1 MCVCVRVRVRVCVCV
16 CMRVCVCVR
25 VRVRA
30 YTRAHMLGDC
40 PFLVGFQLLQ
50 IQIMTATSTSI
61 AALIPPVNKIR
72 QKKEWYVPHT
82 LSPDLQ

>member
-1 MCVCVRVRVRVCVCV
+1 MYCNVRLEAASAYHESPRT
-16 CMRVCVCVR
+16 VCVR

-30 YTRAHMLGDC
+30 CVCACASHVLGDC
-40 PFLVGFQLLQ
+40 PFLVGFQLL
-50 IQIMTATSTSI
+50 QIMTATSTSI